1 MLPRNYRLTAYN
13 DSGAA
18 VDVTVTARRWKFDSN
33 GAVVFEGAE
42 ATLLSA
48 TGVADGTLATPGAGE
63 DNSTDAYIGMDGVM
77 SLANGTG
84 TDIVTLFLE
93 PSTDDGTSWPSVQ
106 NGIPLAAGVP
116 DDNDEVAF
124 SA

>member
-1 MLPRNYRLTAYN
+1 MLPRDYRLTAYN

-33 GAVVFEGAE
+33 GAVTFEGTE

-48 TGVADGTLATPGAGE
+48 TSVSDATLTTGTAQTN
-63 DNSTDAYIGMDGVM
+63 DTDAYIGMDGVM
-77 SLANGTG
+77 SLANGAGTG
-84 TDIVTLFLE
+84 IVTLFLE
-93 PSTDDGTSWPSVQ
+93 PSTDGGASWPSAQ
-106 NGIPLAAGVP
+106 DGIPLASGVP
-116 DDNDEVAF
+116 NDGDEVAF

>member
-13 DSGAA
+13 NSGAA

-33 GAVVFEGAE
+33 GAVSFEGSE

-48 TGVADGTLATPGAGE
+48 TSVSDGTLATPGSGE
-63 DNSTDAYIGMDGVM
+63 DNTTDAYIGMDGVM

-84 TDIVTLFLE
+84 TGIVTLFLE
-93 PSTDDGTSWPSVQ
+93 PSTDGGTSWPSSQ
-106 NGIPLAAGVP
+106 DGIPLASGVP
-116 DDNDEVAF
+116 NDGDEVAF